1 MLIVGGTAALT
12 AVAVYLAW
20 HFLRRWR
27 ASRRERMPGRRIPI
41 DNSTLRA
48 QQAQDARELH
58 PVP

>member
-12 AVAVYLAW
+12 AIVVYLAW

-27 ASRRERMPGRRIPI
+27 ASWREPTPGHRPAIGDR
-41 DNSTLRA
+41 TMTE